1 MKKFWNW
8 VRDADTQTR
17 TLYLNGAIAEESWFE
32 DDVTPA
38 AFCYSQPKKSKS

>member
-8 VRDADTQTR
+8 VRDLDTQTR

-32 DDVTPA
+32 DDVTSYN
-38 AFCYSQPKKSKS
+38 FV